1 MIKYQRHVPIN
12 DTEVQKQRKK
22 ITTDWGLEVF
32 RESFLE
38 EVKLRVGPKGN
49 VWIGRKQEDGL
60 SRQGHIMNKSL
71 ECEEQRGD
79 QSLAKDLL

>member
-49 VWIGRKQEDGL
+49 V
-60 SRQGHIMNKSL
+60 
-71 ECEEQRGD
+71 
-79 QSLAKDLL
+79 